1 MAHKLRKIYN
11 IQKMKIKL
19 NENDELELVY
29 SFRSMIYFEQIQ
41 GKALDYE
48 HFSANDLMVLFY
60 CVFIASLQKA
70 KRPVVTMLDFLD
82 IIDDNG
88 GEKAITDFSL
98 WFTDVVT
105 KQFDMVNSLSD
116 EDKKEE
122 ATKKKKTRVAKNA

>member
-1 MAHKLRKIYN
+1 
-11 IQKMKIKL
+11 MKIKL

-29 SFRSMIYFEQIQ
+29 SFRSMLYFEQIQ
-41 GKALDYE
+41 GHAIDYNN
-48 HFSANDLMVLFY
+48 FTANDLMVLFY

-88 GEKAITDFSL
+88 GEKAITDFSE